1 MNEIYQHNFKTI
13 KPESIFTSSIVNPQ
27 MCEDIEK
34 EIREM
39 GDRQDHKTN
48 VKAQMTEWDMKDK
61 PGFKVLKEKILD
73 KLVIVGCSVELSS
86 SIETNIEYDIKTS
99 YEPLENNSIFKLNLF
114 NISFKAPFNFDE

>member
-13 KPESIFTSSIVNPQ
+13 KPESIFSSSIVNPQ

-73 KLVIVGCSVELSS
+73 IAEFISKKYYNRPMKGRIADMWGMLYKKGDHAIVH
-86 SIETNIEYDIKTS
+86 DHW
-99 YEPLENNSIFKLNLF
+99 P
-114 NISFKAPFNFDE
+114 A